1 MIRLKKVYLE
11 FPGKTHSLYNILVSN
26 PPKGYQIHPKADPT
40 TRITK
45 SITNIQSIYSFQE
58 VLLNALIPV
67 TLLKSQIESIK
78 KPPKD
83 TDLTYSA
90 GHIILRDEPWVVDLE
105 FITQLSGY
113 SLLHLQRYRKIIENA
128 LSSNLCK
135 KIICWTEQGKKSIQH
150 NVHNKKIHEK
160 IEIVRLSTTRK
171 KNPPKHS
178 DDKTRILF
186 VGSSNI
192 PGEFEFKGGIDA
204 LRAFKILN
212 KKHKN
217 LELIIRSDIPKKI
230 KNEVKKISNIKII
243 DYVLPWTQ
251 LEKEF
256 LQTDIFLFPSH
267 STPGL
272 VLLEAM
278 SYGLPVITTDVW
290 ANSEMIIDEHN
301 GLLVKPN
308 KHVRYVTETHV
319 PVWNHRPHSKFIQ
332 STRKDDKERIWDIVN
347 QTNRLIIDEGF
358 RKKLGENGRKM
369 VEQGK
374 FSMKKRTEQLK
385 DIFDKATA

>member
-1 MIRLKKVYLE
+1 MKKVYLE

-171 KNPPKHS
+171 EP
-178 DDKTRILF
+178 
-186 VGSSNI
+186 VQ
-192 PGEFEFKGGIDA
+192 
-204 LRAFKILN
+204 
-212 KKHKN
+212 
-217 LELIIRSDIPKKI
+217 
-230 KNEVKKISNIKII
+230 
-243 DYVLPWTQ
+243 TQ
-251 LEKEF
+251 
-256 LQTDIFLFPSH
+256 
-267 STPGL
+267 
-272 VLLEAM
+272 
-278 SYGLPVITTDVW
+278 
-290 ANSEMIIDEHN
+290 
-301 GLLVKPN
+301 
-308 KHVRYVTETHV
+308 R
-319 PVWNHRPHSKFIQ
+319 
-332 STRKDDKERIWDIVN
+332 
-347 QTNRLIIDEGF
+347 
-358 RKKLGENGRKM
+358 
-369 VEQGK
+369 
-374 FSMKKRTEQLK
+374 
-385 DIFDKATA
+385 